1 MLHALCY
8 IMSTMKIPK
17 EYTLLIILGLFLLA
31 YALESVAHPLSV
43 KLESPYAFLQPKYL
57 TIYPFTATTIGIR
70 SIALFVTPLWLL
82 GFIKRAYYAKG
93 GVLLILAA
101 LMQLYGIQEVASGT
115 RVVPLEWSLSL
126 SIGGAALLV
135 PAVVFIAAGAF
146 SAVAPK
152 LSGAPTKSPSEPL
165 EE

>member
-1 MLHALCY
+1 
-8 IMSTMKIPK
+8 MKIPK
-17 EYTLLIILGLFLLA
+17 EYTLLIILGLFILA
-31 YALESVAHPLSV
+31 YALESVAHPLNV

-70 SIALFVTPLWLL
+70 SIALFMTPLWLL
-82 GFIKRAYYAKG
+82 SFIKKAHYAKG
-93 GVLLILAA
+93 GILLILAA

-126 SIGGAALLV
+126 SVGGATLLI
-135 PAVVFIAAGAF
+135 PAAIFIIAGVF

-152 LSGAPTKSPSEPL
+152 LSGAPDKSTSESL